1 MQKPLMKRWY
11 VIVTILIL
19 CVATI
24 YLLAKSFLDGYE
36 EGQKIKTEM
45 KK

>member
-11 VIVTILIL
+11 VIVTIVVL

-24 YLLAKSFLDGYE
+24 YLVGKSFLDGYE
-36 EGQKIKTEM
+36 EGQKMKMEIK
-45 KK
+45 K

>member
-11 VIVTILIL
+11 VIVTIVIVS
-19 CVATI
+19 VAVI
-24 YLLAKSFLDGYE
+24 YLVAKSFLDGYE
-36 EGQKIKTEM
+36 EGRKMKMEM